1 MKIEKLAQGLT
12 VYDVGRHKMGNTN
25 MTTVCVWRVF
35 IYSVDLE
42 KRTVKASWNN
52 NQVCEYHESTWSK
65 WRLKEPTLI
74 KTSFGHRLA
83 NRGET

>member
-12 VYDVGRHKMGNTN
+12 VYDVGRQKMGNTN

-35 IYSVDLE
+35 IHSVDLE

-52 NQVCEYHESTWSK
+52 NQICEYHESTWSK
-65 WRLKEPTLI
+65 WRLKEPKLF
-74 KTSFGHRLA
+74 KTGFGHRLA
-83 NRGET
+83 RRGET